1 MDEVSLSDRLSD
13 QLRRLCEA
21 SGISAAEPLELL
33 ESLLGPAGPQPLS
46 APPRWPSNIADD
58 HTPVEFSVAFSGT
71 EPPTVRILGETLG
84 TPPGRLTN
92 MFATQRFLDRQAHR
106 AGLSTSRLDSV
117 RDLFATYDPQG
128 VFAVWCSLVFRNG
141 RRPEFKV
148 YLNPELRGVDRA
160 SGLVAEALHRI
171 GLGRSYRAMLDHG
184 IRPGELGR
192 RDRLTF
198 FALDLHDGVQARVK
212 VYLTHH
218 DAGVADV
225 VRAAGVVDGVDTT
238 RLAEFAR
245 LAGGGRTR
253 FAGLPLVGS
262 YTLVEGAGRPVGYS
276 LYVPI
281 RGYVDDDEEAYDR
294 VVAVLDRYGFGRSVL
309 DRALAA
315 VARRPLRDG
324 VGLIPHLSL
333 RLGAPR
339 PGVTVYL
346 SAEAYQVTPPA
357 RRPVTV
363 DRTALATPTG
373 RAGAGHP

>member
-1 MDEVSLSDRLSD
+1 MDEVSLSDRLGD
-13 QLRRLCEA
+13 QLKRLCEA
-21 SGISAAEPLELL
+21 GGIASAEPVELL
-33 ESLLGPAGPQPLS
+33 ENLLGPAGSQPLS
-46 APPRWPSNIADD
+46 APPRWPSDIADD
-58 HTPVEFSVAFSGT
+58 HTPVEFSIAFSAT

-84 TPPGRLTN
+84 APPGRSANTA
-92 MFATQRFLDRQAHR
+92 ATRRFLDRQAHR

-117 RDLFATYDPQG
+117 RDLFTTDDPQG
-128 VFAVWCSLVFRNG
+128 AFALWCSLVFRNG

-160 SGLVAEALHRI
+160 PGLVAEALHRL
-171 GLGRSYRAMLDHG
+171 GLGRSFRAMLDHG

-198 FALDLHDGVQARVK
+198 FALDLHDGAQARVK

-218 DAGVADV
+218 DAGVRDV
-225 VRAAGVVDGVDTT
+225 VRAAGVVHDADTT
-238 RLAEFAR
+238 RLAEFVDM
-245 LAGGGRTR
+245 AGDGRTR
-253 FAGLPLVGS
+253 FTGLPLVGS
-262 YTLVEGAGRPVGYS
+262 YTLVEGVDRPVGYS

-294 VVAVLDRYGFGRSVL
+294 VVAVLDRYGFGHTVL

-346 SAEAYQVTPPA
+346 SAEAYQVTPPV
-357 RRPVTV
+357 RRPLTV

>member
-1 MDEVSLSDRLSD
+1 MDEVSLSDRLGD
-13 QLRRLCEA
+13 QLRRLCEV
-21 SGISAAEPLELL
+21 SGIAAAEPVGLL
-33 ESLLGPAGPQPLS
+33 ESLLGTAGSQPLS
-46 APPRWPSNIADD
+46 APPRWPSDIADD
-58 HTPVEFSVAFSGT
+58 HTPVEFSIAFSAT

-84 TPPGRLTN
+84 APPDRSAN
-92 MFATQRFLDRQAHR
+92 MVATRRFLDRQAHR

-117 RDLFATYDPQG
+117 SDLFTTDDPQG
-128 VFAVWCSLVFRNG
+128 AFALWCSLVFRSG

-160 SGLVAEALHRI
+160 PGLIAEALHRL
-171 GLGRSYRAMLDHG
+171 GLGRSHRAMLDHG

-198 FALDLHDGVQARVK
+198 FALDLHDDAQARVK
-212 VYLTHH
+212 LYLTHH
-218 DAGVADV
+218 DAEVRDV
-225 VRAAGVVDGVDTT
+225 VRAAGIVHDADAT
-238 RLAEFAR
+238 RLAEFVE

-262 YTLVEGAGRPVGYS
+262 YTLVEGVDRPVGYS

-294 VVAVLDRYGFGRSVL
+294 VVAVLDRYGFGHTLL

-346 SAEAYQVTPPA
+346 SAEAYRVTPPV
-357 RRPVTV
+357 RRPLTV
-363 DRTALATPTG
+363 DHTALATPTG

>member
-1 MDEVSLSDRLSD
+1 MDEVSLSDRLGD

-21 SGISAAEPLELL
+21 GGIAWAEPVELL
-33 ESLLGPAGPQPLS
+33 ENLLGPAGAQPLS
-46 APPRWPSNIADD
+46 APPRWPSDIADD
-58 HTPVEFSVAFSGT
+58 HTPVEFSVAFSAT

-84 TPPGRLTN
+84 TPPGRSANTV
-92 MFATQRFLDRQAHR
+92 ATRQFLDRQAHR

-117 RDLFATYDPQG
+117 RDLFTTDDPQG
-128 VFAVWCSLVFRNG
+128 AFALWCSLVFRSG

-160 SGLVAEALHRI
+160 PGLVAEALHRL
-171 GLGRSYRAMLDHG
+171 GLGRSFRSMLDHG

-198 FALDLHDGVQARVK
+198 FALDLHDGAQARVK

-218 DAGVADV
+218 EAGVHDV
-225 VRAAGVVDGVDTT
+225 VRAAGVVHDADTT
-238 RLAEFAR
+238 RLAEFVDV
-245 LAGGGRTR
+245 AGDGRTR
-253 FAGLPLVGS
+253 FTGLPLVGS
-262 YTLVEGAGRPVGYS
+262 YTLVEGVDRPVGYS

-281 RGYVDDDEEAYDR
+281 RGYVDDDEEAYGR
-294 VVAVLDRYGFGRSVL
+294 VVAVLDRYGFGHAVL

-346 SAEAYQVTPPA
+346 SAEAYRVTPPV
-357 RRPVTV
+357 RRPLTV